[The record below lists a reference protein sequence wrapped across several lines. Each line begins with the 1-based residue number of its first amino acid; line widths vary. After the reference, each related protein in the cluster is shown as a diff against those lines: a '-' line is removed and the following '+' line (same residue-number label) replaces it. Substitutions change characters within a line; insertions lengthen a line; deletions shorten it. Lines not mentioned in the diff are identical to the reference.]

1 MKANLTL
8 DTKPSLGLRRR
19 KNIMSKP
26 KQSLKT
32 VKATHNDLEFE
43 LSPQNEDNHLH
54 IKKGNE
60 EITLSEE
67 QTQKLFKFMNASDQ
81 MNNPYYD

>member
-1 MKANLTL
+1 
-8 DTKPSLGLRRR
+8 
-19 KNIMSKP
+19 MSKP

-43 LSPQNEDNHLH
+43 LFPQNEENHLQ
-54 IKKGNE
+54 ITKGSE
-60 EITLSEE
+60 KITLSEE
-67 QTQKLFKFMNASDQ
+67 QTLKLFKFMNASDQ